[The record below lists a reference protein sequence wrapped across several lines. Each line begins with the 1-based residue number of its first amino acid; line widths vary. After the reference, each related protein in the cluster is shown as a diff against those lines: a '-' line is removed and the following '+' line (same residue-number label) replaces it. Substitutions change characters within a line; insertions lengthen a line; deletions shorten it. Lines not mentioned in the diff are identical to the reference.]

1 MEDSEVK
8 TQIADIQEQS
18 VAPITTTV
26 TKPEE
31 SVAAPTAENAPA
43 EQPETKGET
52 EKGVSSGVQKRID
65 QVTAKF
71 YAALDE
77 KKQLEKRVKELEES
91 ARPQTAPKEVSM
103 FEESEDNA
111 ELVNLQKTVAQVR
124 QELDTAKQA
133 KRFSEFSE
141 FVSEMR
147 EKYDSVTDEEA
158 IKIVEELNNDDV
170 PPEAHGA
177 IEKYFAARERNV
189 LATKL
194 QEKET
199 KQERKQAV
207 TEGKTVVSSDH
218 LPDDDVERLHL
229 LTTDPA
235 KYEELAKKSGLRG

>member
-1 MEDSEVK
+1 
-8 TQIADIQEQS
+8 
-18 VAPITTTV
+18 
-26 TKPEE
+26 
-31 SVAAPTAENAPA
+31 
-43 EQPETKGET
+43 
-52 EKGVSSGVQKRID
+52 
-65 QVTAKF
+65 
-71 YAALDE
+71 
-77 KKQLEKRVKELEES
+77 
-91 ARPQTAPKEVSM
+91 
-103 FEESEDNA
+103 
-111 ELVNLQKTVAQVR
+111 
-124 QELDTAKQA
+124 
-133 KRFSEFSE
+133 
-141 FVSEMR
+141 MR

-218 LPDDDVERLHL
+218 LPEDDIERLHL

>member
-8 TQIADIQEQS
+8 TAIADIQEQS
-18 VAPITTTV
+18 VAPV

-31 SVAAPTAENAPA
+31 SVATPIAENAPA

-77 KKQLEKRVKELEES
+77 KKQLEKRVKELEET
-91 ARPQTAPKEVSM
+91 AHPQATKEVSM

-124 QELDTAKQA
+124 QELDVAKQA

-147 EKYDSVTDEEA
+147 EKYDSVTDDEA
-158 IKIVEELNNDDV
+158 IKIVEELNKDDV

-177 IEKYFAARERNV
+177 IEKYFAAHERNV
-189 LATKL
+189 LVTKL

-207 TEGKTVVSSDH
+207 TETKSVVANDR
-218 LPDDDVERLHL
+218 LPDDDIERLHL
-229 LTTDPA
+229 LNTDPA

>member
-1 MEDSEVK
+1 MEEEVK
-8 TQIADIQEQS
+8 TQIAEVQEQS
-18 VAPITTTV
+18 VAPV

-31 SVAAPTAENAPA
+31 SVATPIAENAPA

-52 EKGVSSGVQKRID
+52 EKGVPNGVQKRID

-77 KKQLEKRVKELEES
+77 SKKAAARAKELEEENARLKS
-91 ARPQTAPKEVSM
+91 APAKEVSM
-103 FEESEDNA
+103 FESEEPEGNA
-111 ELVNLQKTVAQVR
+111 ELAKLQKVVE
-124 QELDTAKQA
+124 ELQKDRTALTQKQRYDSFA
-133 KRFSEFSE
+133 D
-141 FVSEMR
+141 FVGEMR
-147 EKYDSVTDEEA
+147 EKYTAVSDEEA
-158 IKIVEELNNDDV
+158 IHIVEELNKDDV

-177 IEKYFAARERNV
+177 IEKYFAAHEAGTLKVR
-189 LATKL
+189 L

-235 KYEELAKKSGLRG
+235 KYEELAKKAGLRG

>member
-8 TQIADIQEQS
+8 TAIADIQEQS
-18 VAPITTTV
+18 VAPV
-26 TKPEE
+26 TKPAE
-31 SVAAPTAENAPA
+31 SGATPITETAPA

-52 EKGVSSGVQKRID
+52 EKGASGVPSGVQKRID

-77 KKQLEKRVKELEES
+77 KKQLEKRVKELEET
-91 ARPQTAPKEVSM
+91 ARPQTQTKEVSM
-103 FEESEDNA
+103 FEDSEDDA

-124 QELDTAKQA
+124 QELDAAKQA

-147 EKYDSVTDEEA
+147 EKYDSVTDEET
-158 IKIVEELNNDDV
+158 IKIVEELNRDDV

-177 IEKYFAARERNV
+177 IEKYFAAYERNV

-199 KQERKQAV
+199 KQERKAAV
-207 TEGKTVVSSDH
+207 TETKTVVASDR
-218 LPDDDVERLHL
+218 LPDDDNERLHL
-229 LTTDPA
+229 LVTDPA

>member
-1 MEDSEVK
+1 MEDSEVR
-8 TQIADIQEQS
+8 TQIAEVQEQS
-18 VAPITTTV
+18 VAPVVQPNEPEATPTV
-26 TKPEE
+26 ET
-31 SVAAPTAENAPA
+31 APA
-43 EQPETKGET
+43 PAKAEPREET
-52 EKGVSSGVQKRID
+52 EKGVPSGVQKRID
-65 QVTAKF
+65 QVTAKY
-71 YAALDE
+71 YAELDKE
-77 KKQLEKRVKELEES
+77 KQLEKRVKELEET
-91 ARPQTAPKEVSM
+91 ARPQATKEVSM

-124 QELDTAKQA
+124 QELDAAKQA

-141 FVSEMR
+141 FISEMR
-147 EKYDSVTDEEA
+147 EKYNSVTDEEA
-158 IKIVEELNNDDV
+158 IHIVEELNKDDV

-177 IEKYFAARERNV
+177 VEKYFAAHERNV

-235 KYEELAKKSGLRG
+235 KYEELAKKAGLRG